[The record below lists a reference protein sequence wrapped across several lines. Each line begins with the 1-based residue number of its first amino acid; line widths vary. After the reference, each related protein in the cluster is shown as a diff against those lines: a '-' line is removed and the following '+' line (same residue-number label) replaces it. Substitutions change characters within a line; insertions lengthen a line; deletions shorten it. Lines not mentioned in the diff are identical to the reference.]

1 MSKLESDS
9 RRVSETCSV
18 RVRTTK
24 TTYRVTAVMT
34 LMSYVILYLR
44 VHAARECQ
52 TFMFYFYF
60 HALISVFTICQVH
73 SYRFIN
79 M

>member
-9 RRVSETCSV
+9 RRVSEKCSV
-18 RVRTTK
+18 RVCTTK
-24 TTYRVTAVMT
+24 TTYWVTAVVM

-52 TFMFYFYF
+52 TFMTCFF
-60 HALISVFTICQVH
+60 HVHGSVLYCQMH
-73 SYRFIN
+73 LNCFIN
-79 M
+79 I